1 MGQLNLIRLFDF
13 YLGAMFLLGTLRR
26 LEQYHSVGRIL
37 VAAPGRWPNLMRV
50 MRQHRAVFFTWSTVR
65 PALLALALSVL
76 HMVATR
82 LIWPTANVTIHQLI
96 ERWYLLP
103 VLLMALL
110 PMLGLDVFFLVR
122 VSRIDR
128 AETVDYLDKAE
139 YWLVSWRAPVVRFM
153 TFGYV
158 DPRRMVSV
166 EVQKAL
172 TEISGLVNS
181 SLYWMSLQIGLRVLF
196 GLTLWGSW
204 VVDLLA
210 T

>member
-1 MGQLNLIRLFDF
+1 MRWSPSICCWAPRRNERAWPYSTPRDVSGVADPDTVRRMGQLNLIRLFDF

-128 AETVDYLDKAE
+128 AETDHDDDDDAD
-139 YWLVSWRAPVVRFM
+139 
-153 TFGYV
+153 G
-158 DPRRMVSV
+158 
-166 EVQKAL
+166 
-172 TEISGLVNS
+172 
-181 SLYWMSLQIGLRVLF
+181 
-196 GLTLWGSW
+196 
-204 VVDLLA
+204 
-210 T
+210 